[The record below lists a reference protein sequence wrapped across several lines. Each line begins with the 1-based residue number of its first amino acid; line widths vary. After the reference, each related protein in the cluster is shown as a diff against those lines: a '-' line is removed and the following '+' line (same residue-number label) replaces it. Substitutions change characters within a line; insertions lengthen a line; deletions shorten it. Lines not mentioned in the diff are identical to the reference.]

1 MSEHPTQRAARSPYR
16 RVSKNRRILRAHVIN
31 TRRLSPGMM
40 GVTIGGPDLVDF
52 QYFGDDHAFRLF
64 FPRSSHTEL
73 HLPPATAKGWMV
85 PYTRMRSADR
95 PHVRFYTV
103 RAFRKETLELDIEFV
118 AHGSDSPG
126 SGWALRAQPGDEVGI
141 FDEGAMHVPPPANG
155 WQLLVGD
162 ESALPA
168 ILAILE
174 QQPPALHS
182 HALIEVPTQAD
193 VRDSDVPNGST
204 IHWLPRNDESA
215 LPGRLALHTLEQFD
229 FPATAPASTYVA
241 GESGLVTSARRF
253 LVRSKGLPKTTVKFV
268 GYWKHGH
275 SSRD

>member
-1 MSEHPTQRAARSPYR
+1 
-16 RVSKNRRILRAHVIN
+16 
-31 TRRLSPGMM
+31 MM
-40 GVTIGGPDLVDF
+40 GVTIDGPDLALF

-73 HLPPATAKGWMV
+73 HLPAATAKGWMV

-126 SGWALRAQPGDEVGI
+126 SSWSLRAQPGDEVGI
-141 FDEGAMHVPPPANG
+141 FDEGAMYAPPPANG

-168 ILAILE
+168 ILASSNSNP
-174 QQPPALHS
+174 QPCPHRSS
-182 HALIEVPTQAD
+182 H
-193 VRDSDVPNGST
+193 
-204 IHWLPRNDESA
+204 
-215 LPGRLALHTLEQFD
+215 PGRRPRQRRAERFDYPLATTQRQLRAAR
-229 FPATAPASTYVA
+229 PSR
-241 GESGLVTSARRF
+241 TSH
-253 LVRSKGLPKTTVKFV
+253 P
-268 GYWKHGH
+268 
-275 SSRD
+275 